1 MSFKDLANRMS
12 DRFDTVGIAKTLT
25 IAQDPNYIHTGNF
38 MLNALLSGSP
48 LKGLPDNKSILFAG
62 ESGTGKSFLCMNI
75 AANAQ
80 REGYN
85 IIYIDTEGAID
96 NKALSGFGI
105 DLDKVLL
112 TKLTLVEDVKQFL
125 VTFIDDVK
133 KQRAKKINPDNSKYM
148 VILDSLGMLSTNSVI
163 ENALAGKEKANMA
176 KPKLIKEMVLAINT
190 DLGNLSIPLLIT
202 NHIMVDIGSFIPQF
216 SMPGGKTVYYA
227 PSVILSLSR
236 AKLKDDKSDPKSET
250 GVIVSMNI
258 QKSRFSPK
266 GKKAKIHIHF
276 TKGFNPY
283 IGLHEYFSWENC
295 GISKGN
301 ILSEKDYNK
310 LSDVQKTNVFKFE
323 IEGKLAYFMPKNTAR
338 KFIVKHLGEALT
350 IQEILEDRADD
361 VFTPEL
367 LDQLNAVI
375 EPEFTFGNSSR
386 EINIEDFED

>member
-1 MSFKDLANRMS
+1 MSFKDLADRMS
-12 DRFDTVGIAKTLT
+12 GKFDTVGIAKTLT
-25 IAQDPNYIHTGNF
+25 IAQEPNYIHSGNF

-48 LKGLPDNKSILFAG
+48 LKGLADNKTILFAG
-62 ESGTGKSFLCMNI
+62 ESGTGKSFLCMNL

-96 NKALSGFGI
+96 NKALRGFGI

-112 TKLTLVEDVKQFL
+112 TKLTLVEEVKQFL

-133 KQRAKKINPDNSKYM
+133 KQRAKKDETKYM

-163 ENALAGKEKANMA
+163 ENALAGKEKVNMT
-176 KPKLIKEMVLAINT
+176 KPKLIKEMILAINT
-190 DLGNLSIPLLIT
+190 ILGNLSIPLLIT

-227 PSVILSLSR
+227 PDVILSLSR
-236 AKLKDDKSDPKSET
+236 AKLKDDKTDPKSET

-283 IGLHEYFSWENC
+283 VGLHEYFSWENC
-295 GISKGN
+295 GVAKGN
-301 ILSEKDYNK
+301 ILNEKNYNK
-310 LSDVQKTNVFKFE
+310 LTVSQKAKVSEFE
-323 IEGKLAYFMPKNTAR
+323 IDGELAYFMPKDTAR

-375 EPEFTFGNSSR
+375 EPEFTFGDDSNSIIM
-386 EINIEDFED
+386 EEFED